1 MRSKGFTLIEVMVA
15 LAIVAALLTT
25 LLYTVSF
32 HLDMAGRHETIT
44 RAVLLG
50 REKLNTLST
59 GGTSDTGTQDAEGSF
74 KAPNEDFK
82 WRVDVSETEYDDV
95 FEVSVTV
102 TSGREKVVLKEL
114 LREGAFK

>member
-50 REKLNTLST
+50 REKLNTL
-59 GGTSDTGTQDAEGSF
+59 GTSDTGKQNAEGSF